1 MDFMKTI
8 KTITIN
14 GEKIQYDK
22 IVITDYIYL
31 YIDHNV
37 EVAKIC
43 YNDTLDDLVWIMEL
57 LRDDAANELIWE
69 KLEEKGED
77 EFVEGSNIMHYT
89 KYDVFRKKGEDEV
102 VE

>member
-1 MDFMKTI
+1 MQHQSLEVDVFMDFMKTI

-43 YNDTLDDLVWIMEL
+43 YNDFDDIIWVMEL
-57 LRDDAANELIWE
+57 LRDDTVNELTWE

-77 EFVEGSNIMHYT
+77 E
-89 KYDVFRKKGEDEV
+89 V